1 MVQESTAMPGYGMAH
16 SNVKF
21 GTLTGSE
28 AGLTNA
34 VNNALADAGMTIDD
48 IDAVFGFA
56 NGMKAVDDV
65 EIKGLTAVFGDKLAE
80 KPVVELKEVLGESRA
95 QQQQQRSTRTY
106 VCWKDTFTGSIQHCS
121 RRKRF

>member
-1 MVQESTAMPGYGMAH
+1 MAH

-28 AGLTNA
+28 TGLTNA

-48 IDAVFGFA
+48 IDVVFGFA

-80 KPVVELKEVLGESRA
+80 NRL
-95 QQQQQRSTRTY
+95 
-106 VCWKDTFTGSIQHCS
+106 
-121 RRKRF
+121 

>member
-1 MVQESTAMPGYGMAH
+1 
-16 SNVKF
+16 
-21 GTLTGSE
+21 
-28 AGLTNA
+28 
-34 VNNALADAGMTIDD
+34 MTIDD

-95 QQQQQRSTRTY
+95 AAATTAAAERAAI
-106 VCWKDTFTGSIQHCS
+106 VFFNVVFIVSISFQE
-121 RRKRF
+121 